1 MAKDRDSSCPIWPA
15 QSQEVARGKEARSD
29 LVLSHLSSTKNCWL
43 WSLVPPSIARSQTSL
58 LKSSSYRNLNSVS
71 FRFTYKKLCL
81 NLGALK
87 LNTCSCCMKKI
98 LTWAKNPIVYKSPL
112 SGVVALCCL
121 AEGTGSELGRLLGV
135 GLTLR
140 PSLQSTAPLHCSAL
154 PPLLCYTWQAP
165 RRISWWLEKG
175 MASPSSPGVRGKV
188 EAKPMTTQR
197 EGMKA
202 NWVNRMGPSPPPD
215 PPSHNWDFLL
225 GRLWFSS
232 HLNLVW
238 SCSMVYLVKAEI
250 QHEKWN
256 DK

>member
-1 MAKDRDSSCPIWPA
+1 MVR
-15 QSQEVARGKEARSD
+15 
-29 LVLSHLSSTKNCWL
+29 
-43 WSLVPPSIARSQTSL
+43 
-58 LKSSSYRNLNSVS
+58 
-71 FRFTYKKLCL
+71 
-81 NLGALK
+81 
-87 LNTCSCCMKKI
+87 
-98 LTWAKNPIVYKSPL
+98 
-112 SGVVALCCL
+112 VVWRKC
-121 AEGTGSELGRLLGV
+121 LLGQK
-135 GLTLR
+135 T
-140 PSLQSTAPLHCSAL
+140 PHSLQIPTVRSGGTVLPRWRNGLGWAQETLWGRADTASIPAEHNPTALQAL

-165 RRISWWLEKG
+165 RRILWWLEKG

-188 EAKPMTTQR
+188 GAKPMTTQR